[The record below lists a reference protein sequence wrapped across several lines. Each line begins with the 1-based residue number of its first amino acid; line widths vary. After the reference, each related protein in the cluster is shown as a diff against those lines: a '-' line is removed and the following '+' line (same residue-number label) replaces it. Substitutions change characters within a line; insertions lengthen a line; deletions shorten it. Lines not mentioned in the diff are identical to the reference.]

1 MTLSGRLFTIVI
13 ITQWEKQVE
22 LAKQAIWKF
31 LSGYRWDIEYAKD
44 SRISGVAYWKIQKQG
59 FETEL
64 NHKETRDKR

>member
-1 MTLSGRLFTIVI
+1 MGL
-13 ITQWEKQVE
+13 
-22 LAKQAIWKF
+22 AIWKF

-64 NHKETRDKR
+64 NYKETRDKR